1 MEEEEE
7 ERERMVH
14 MGIVTEEDGE
24 ILDGF
29 VGLLDGGGW
38 DNRRFDDGGGL
49 PDELESDLD
58 SGGDGFN
65 GGFPDELE
73 SDTNSDTDDGFS
85 DKPDSHDEGS

>member
-1 MEEEEE
+1 
-7 ERERMVH
+7 MVDTD
-14 MGIVTEEDGE
+14 IVMEEDGE

-29 VGLLDGGGW
+29 ASLLDGGGW

-49 PDELESDLD
+49 PDELESDVD
-58 SGGDGFN
+58 SGGDGCFN
-65 GGFPDELE
+65 EGFPDELE